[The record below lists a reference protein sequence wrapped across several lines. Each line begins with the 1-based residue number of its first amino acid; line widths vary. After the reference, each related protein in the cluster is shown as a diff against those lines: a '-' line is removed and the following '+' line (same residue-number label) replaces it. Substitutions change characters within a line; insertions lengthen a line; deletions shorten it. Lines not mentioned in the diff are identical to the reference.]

1 MTSETKRNLI
11 TEGEVDYQEW
21 RDGILADPTRRARYD
36 EELAKS
42 ELWLQLVE
50 ARHDAGLTQQELA
63 KKLGVSQ
70 AQVARLERRGYDAYT
85 LSSLRRYVEA
95 LGGDFQLQVSI
106 NRVDGHGEPT
116 PAAHQ

>member
-11 TEGEVDYQEW
+11 TEGEADYQEW
-21 RDGILADPTRRARYD
+21 RDGILANPTRRARYD
-36 EELAKS
+36 EELAK
-42 ELWLQLVE
+42 
-50 ARHDAGLTQQELA
+50 R
-63 KKLGVSQ
+63 LGVSQ

-95 LGGDFQLQVSI
+95 LGGDFQLQVSVHRI
-106 NRVDGHGEPT
+106 DGHGEPT